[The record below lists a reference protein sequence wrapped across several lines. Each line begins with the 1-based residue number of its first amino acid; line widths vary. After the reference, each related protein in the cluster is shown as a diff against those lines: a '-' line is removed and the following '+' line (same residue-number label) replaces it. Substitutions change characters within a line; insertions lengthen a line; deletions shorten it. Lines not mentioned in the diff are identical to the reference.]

1 MTQVVDGAI
10 RTALKMR
17 KPPQHLAD
25 DAAQEDM
32 IRQIVAIVS
41 KRAPKVD
48 VTPWVGEVIEAA
60 MIKGKGHTWPSL
72 DIWARASG
80 AAATQG
86 ETRAGPELS
95 ATEAS
100 FRVFVNHIQNQRAVA
115 EPMLFSAFADRAL
128 RDGLIRF
135 EDLRRYQRAAF
146 DARRKFYGDASA
158 FKWLDEKNEALAHE
172 LREQR
177 GTAGHSGL
185 RDPSEPGAT
194 G

>member
-1 MTQVVDGAI
+1 MQAVDGAI

-17 KPPQHLAD
+17 RPPQHLAD
-25 DAAQEDM
+25 DASQEDM

-48 VTPWVGEVIEAA
+48 VTPWIGEVIEAA
-60 MIKGKGHTWPSL
+60 MIKGKGHAWPSL

-80 AAATQG
+80 AAASQVDTQ
-86 ETRAGPELS
+86 AGPELS

-100 FRVFVNHIQNQRAVA
+100 FRVFVDRIQNQRAVG

-128 RDGLIRF
+128 RDGLIRL

-146 DARRKFYGDASA
+146 DVRKKVWGEASA
-158 FKWLDEKNEALAHE
+158 FRWLDEKSPALAE
-172 LREQR
+172 LLREQR
-177 GTAGHSGL
+177 GAAGHSGL
-185 RDPSEPGAT
+185 RDPSEPGAM
-194 G
+194 